1 MLYTPP
7 DAQLIRALSVL
18 VLGDVASLTSGAL
31 YAESRSGSPFDAVVV
46 LDAASHDVFVS
57 IYEAPGMAVAA

>member
-1 MLYTPP
+1 MSPRPWTTSPP
-7 DAQLIRALSVL
+7 RARPPV
-18 VLGDVASLTSGAL
+18 VPGDDRLTSGAL

-46 LDAASHDVFVS
+46 LDAATPDVFVS

>member
-1 MLYTPP
+1 MSPRSSTTPP
-7 DAQLIRALSVL
+7 ARALAPFVP
-18 VLGDVASLTSGAL
+18 DDDRLTSGAL

-46 LDAASHDVFVS
+46 LDAATSDVFVS

>member
-1 MLYTPP
+1 MSNGFPAAHP
-7 DAQLIRALSVL
+7 RRALAPFVPDD
-18 VLGDVASLTSGAL
+18 GSLTSGAL